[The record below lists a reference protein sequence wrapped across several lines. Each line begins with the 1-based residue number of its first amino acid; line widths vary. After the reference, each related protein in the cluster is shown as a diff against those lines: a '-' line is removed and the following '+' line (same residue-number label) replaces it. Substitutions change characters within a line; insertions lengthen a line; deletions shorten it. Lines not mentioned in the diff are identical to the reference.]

1 MFMHFNALCGCSKK
15 VYWSKMHYSAPF
27 TKTIKQMQFYYFFY
41 FMLSSVKESHRNKS
55 IQVKCMSVL
64 LY

>member
-27 TKTIKQMQFYYFFY
+27 TKTIKQMQLYNFFL
-41 FMLSSVKESHRNKS
+41 FHAL
-55 IQVKCMSVL
+55 IC
-64 LY
+64 

>member
-1 MFMHFNALCGCSKK
+1 MHFNALCGCFKK
-15 VYWSKMHYSAPF
+15 VYWRKMHYSAPF
-27 TKTIKQMQFYYFFY
+27 NHQTDAVLLFFY

-64 LY
+64 FY